1 MGRSWQFLAVV
12 AIIVGMGMVLYYR
25 SDFYA
30 ERAAGGPA
38 FEAQRTA
45 VPVESVTAPGPA
57 EDAAVA
63 PAEAPP
69 AEEAPAAPAQ
79 AGAAAP

>member
-12 AIIVGMGMVLYYR
+12 AIIVGMGMYFYYS

-38 FEAQRTA
+38 AESQRTA
-45 VPVESVTAPGPA
+45 APIESVGAPAA
-57 EDAAVA
+57 EELPIA

-69 AEEAPAAPAQ
+69 PAEEAQGTPAQ

>member
-12 AIIVGMGMVLYYR
+12 AIIVGMSMVFYYS

-38 FEAQRTA
+38 AEAQRTA
-45 VPVESVTAPGPA
+45 APV
-57 EDAAVA
+57 AVA
-63 PAEAPP
+63 PAEVPP
-69 AEEAPAAPAQ
+69 LAEETPAAPAQ
-79 AGAAAP
+79 AGTAAP

>member
-12 AIIVGMGMVLYYR
+12 AIIVGMGMVFYYS

-30 ERAAGGPA
+30 ERAARGPA
-38 FEAQRTA
+38 AEAQRTA
-45 VPVESVTAPGPA
+45 TPVESVG
-57 EDAAVA
+57 AVA
-63 PAEAPP
+63 PAEVPP
-69 AEEAPAAPAQ
+69 LAEETPAAPAQ

>member
-12 AIIVGMGMVLYYR
+12 AIIVGTGMYFYYS

-38 FEAQRTA
+38 AA
-45 VPVESVTAPGPA
+45 VPGF
-57 EDAAVA
+57 
-63 PAEAPP
+63 
-69 AEEAPAAPAQ
+69 
-79 AGAAAP
+79 AAARNAGML